1 MFYARALFDA
11 AHQFTLPSLRP
22 VKPGKLLG
30 YRERWKSISD
40 WNCMK
45 SIDTSEIKQLLGELR
60 EEHRDL
66 DQAINRMALDPWQDQ
81 LRLRRLKK
89 RKLKLKDWIARLESK
104 LIPDLDA

>member
-1 MFYARALFDA
+1 
-11 AHQFTLPSLRP
+11 
-22 VKPGKLLG
+22 
-30 YRERWKSISD
+30 
-40 WNCMK
+40 MK
-45 SIDTSEIKQLLGELR
+45 SNDTSEITKLLSELR

-66 DQAINRMALDPWQDQ
+66 DLAINRMALDPWQDQ